1 MKFIVSS
8 SLLLKQLQAIS
19 GVLSTNNT
27 LPILD
32 NFLFELA
39 DSEIKISASDLETT
53 MTSRINV
60 DMAEGEGSVAIPAKI
75 LIDTLKTFAD
85 IPVTIDID
93 PGNFGVTL
101 TAGEGKYRLAGQN
114 GEEYP
119 QVPPIE
125 EASSVSIDADILYQ
139 AISKTIFAASN
150 DDLRPVMAGVL
161 CELSPE
167 GTTFVATDAHK
178 LVRYRRLD
186 VTSQEATSFILPKKP
201 LNQLRHTLVSGE
213 DNVSIEYSET
223 NARFTFKNIIMTCR
237 LIDGKYPNYSAVIP
251 SNNPNKM
258 TVERQPFLNAI
269 KRVSIFSNQTTYQVK
284 FKIAGSEL
292 TLSAEDLDYSNE
304 AKERLT
310 CHYEGTDLEIG
321 FNSKFMVEMLNNLES
336 EQVMVEMSEPN
347 RAGLLSP
354 MGNENKDEEILMLVM
369 PVMLNA

>member
-93 PGNFGVTL
+93 SGNFGVTL

-139 AISKTIFAASN
+139 AITKTIFAASN

-178 LVRYRRLD
+178 LVRYRRQD
-186 VTSQEATSFILPKKP
+186 VTSQESTSFILPKKP

-213 DNVSIEYSET
+213 DKVAIEYSET

-237 LIDGKYPNYSAVIP
+237 LIDGKYPNYMAVIP
-251 SNNPNKM
+251 STNPNKM

-321 FNSKFMVEMLNNLES
+321 FNSKFMVEMLNNLETD
-336 EQVMVEMSEPN
+336 QVMVEMSEPN

-354 MGNENKDEEILMLVM
+354 VDNDNKEEDILMLVM

>member
-93 PGNFGVTL
+93 SGNFGVTL

-125 EASSVSIDADILYQ
+125 EASTVSIDADILYQ
-139 AISKTIFAASN
+139 AITKTIFAASN

-178 LVRYRRLD
+178 LVRYRRQD
-186 VTSQEATSFILPKKP
+186 VTSQESTSFILPKKP

-213 DNVSIEYSET
+213 DKVAIEYSET

-237 LIDGKYPNYSAVIP
+237 LIDGKYPNYTAVIP
-251 SNNPNKM
+251 SSNPNKM

-269 KRVSIFSNQTTYQVK
+269 RRVSIFSNQTTYQVK

-310 CHYEGTDLEIG
+310 CHYEGSDLEIG
-321 FNSKFMVEMLNNLES
+321 FNSKFMLEMLNNLETD
-336 EQVMVEMSEPN
+336 QVMMEMSEPN

-354 MGNENKDEEILMLVM
+354 VDNDNKEEEILMLVM

>member
-93 PGNFGVTL
+93 PDNFGVTL
-101 TAGEGKYRLAGQN
+101 IAGEGKYRLAGQN

-186 VTSQEATSFILPKKP
+186 VTSQEATSFILPK
-201 LNQLRHTLVSGE
+201 
-213 DNVSIEYSET
+213 
-223 NARFTFKNIIMTCR
+223 
-237 LIDGKYPNYSAVIP
+237 
-251 SNNPNKM
+251 
-258 TVERQPFLNAI
+258 
-269 KRVSIFSNQTTYQVK
+269 
-284 FKIAGSEL
+284 
-292 TLSAEDLDYSNE
+292 
-304 AKERLT
+304 
-310 CHYEGTDLEIG
+310 
-321 FNSKFMVEMLNNLES
+321 
-336 EQVMVEMSEPN
+336 
-347 RAGLLSP
+347 
-354 MGNENKDEEILMLVM
+354 
-369 PVMLNA
+369 

>member
-251 SNNPNKM
+251 STNPNKM

-336 EQVMVEMSEPN
+336 DQVMVEMSEPN

-354 MGNENKDEEILMLVM
+354 LENDNKEEEILMLVM